1 MKKMLWNTLLAI
13 ALTLCT
19 MAFFSCEIIELDL
32 EGAATKEMVKE
43 DDNRSRGES
52 D

>member
-1 MKKMLWNTLLAI
+1 MKKMLWNTLIAI

-19 MAFFSCEIIELDL
+19 IAFFSCEIIEIEL
-32 EGAATKEMVKE
+32 EGGTSKELVE
-43 DDNRSRGES
+43 DNKNKGES